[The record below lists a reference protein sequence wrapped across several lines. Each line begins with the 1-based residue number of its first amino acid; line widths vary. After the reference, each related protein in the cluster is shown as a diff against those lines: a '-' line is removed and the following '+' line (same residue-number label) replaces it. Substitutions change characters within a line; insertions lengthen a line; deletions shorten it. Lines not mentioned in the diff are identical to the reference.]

1 MTSVAETRR
10 DYDYTALSHVLR
22 RAVVLGVVTAVVVV
36 ALAFVTRL
44 MDGILET
51 AVGAVVLL
59 FGITA
64 VTVLPGLWT
73 RARTIEGI
81 AGAAGI
87 GLAATV
93 VFLLIDVA
101 LLQPLG
107 VYTNR
112 WREIG
117 GGSNW
122 WYHPVWWM
130 AGTFLPWMGALV
142 VANRARRGRS
152 DSVGGVMGI
161 AIVAT
166 LLLGAL
172 AVVAGFPGAG
182 WNLSTFGVAFLP
194 GIAVAALVS
203 SLGRSTASG

>member
-1 MTSVAETRR
+1 MSTVAETRR
-10 DYDYTALSHVLR
+10 DYDFTALSHVLR
-22 RAVVLGVVTAVVVV
+22 RAVVLGLITAVVVV

-44 MDGILET
+44 MDGVLEA
-51 AVGAVVLL
+51 AVGGVVLL
-59 FGITA
+59 FGLTA
-64 VTVLPGLWT
+64 VTTLPGLWT

-93 VFLLIDVA
+93 VFLLVDVA

-130 AGTFLPWMGALV
+130 VGTFLPWMGALIL
-142 VANRARRGRS
+142 ANRARRGRS
-152 DSVGGVMGI
+152 DSIGATMGI
-161 AIVAT
+161 ALVAT
-166 LLLGAL
+166 LVLGAL
-172 AVVAGFPGAG
+172 AVLVGFPGAG

-194 GIAVAALVS
+194 GVALAAAFS
-203 SLGRSTASG
+203 ALGRSSA

>member
-1 MTSVAETRR
+1 MSTVAETRR
-10 DYDYTALSHVLR
+10 DYDFTALSHVLR
-22 RAVVLGVVTAVVVV
+22 RAVVLGLITAVVVV

-44 MDGILET
+44 MDGVIE
-51 AVGAVVLL
+51 AVVGGVVLL
-59 FGITA
+59 FGLTA
-64 VTVLPGLWT
+64 VTTLPGLWT

-93 VFLLIDVA
+93 VFLLVDVA

-130 AGTFLPWMGALV
+130 VGTFLPWMGALIL
-142 VANRARRGRS
+142 ANRARRGRS
-152 DSVGGVMGI
+152 DSIGATMGI
-161 AIVAT
+161 ALVAA
-166 LLLGAL
+166 LVLGAL
-172 AVVAGFPGAG
+172 AVLVGFPGAG

-194 GIAVAALVS
+194 GVALAAAFS
-203 SLGRSTASG
+203 ALGRSSA

>member
-1 MTSVAETRR
+1 MTSVADTRR

-203 SLGRSTASG
+203 TLGRSTA

>member
-203 SLGRSTASG
+203 SLGRSTA

>member
-51 AVGAVVLL
+51 VVGAVVLL
-59 FGITA
+59 FGVTA

-130 AGTFLPWMGALV
+130 VGTLLPWMGAFI

-166 LLLGAL
+166 LVVGAL

-194 GIAVAALVS
+194 GLAVAALVS
-203 SLGRSTASG
+203 SLGRSPA

>member
-10 DYDYTALSHVLR
+10 DFDQTALSHVLR

-44 MDGILET
+44 MDGVLE
-51 AVGAVVLL
+51 AVVGGVVLL
-59 FGITA
+59 FGLAA
-64 VTVLPGLWT
+64 VTVLPGFWT

-87 GLAATV
+87 GLASTV

-130 AGTFLPWMGALV
+130 VGTFLPWMGALIL
-142 VANRARRGRS
+142 ANRAARGRS
-152 DSVGGVMGI
+152 ESMGAVMG
-161 AIVAT
+161 
-166 LLLGAL
+166 LAL
-172 AVVAGFPGAG
+172 AATVAFAVIAVLAGFPGAG
-182 WNLSTFGVAFLP
+182 WNLGTFGVAFLP
-194 GIAVAALVS
+194 GLAAAALLS
-203 SLGRSTASG
+203 AMGRSTA

>member
-1 MTSVAETRR
+1 MTSVADTRR

-194 GIAVAALVS
+194 GIAAAALVS
-203 SLGRSTASG
+203 TLGRSTA